1 MGLENVNET
10 KATTAIN
17 AAVIVIGSYHMAASV
32 AFGAAV
38 GASLF
43 ILSQNQHSPLTK
55 AWLFAVS
62 FFSGIF
68 GGETAAGIFNWVL
81 SIIRPDAQPLKFNEF
96 LGAAL
101 FSALVVVIVNRLI
114 DFVGTAKQT
123 TQPNQKKGESE

>member
-43 ILSQNQHSPLTK
+43 ILSQNQHRPLTK
-55 AWLFAVS
+55 AWLFVVS

-81 SIIRPDAQPLKFNEF
+81 SIIRPAAQPLKFNEF

-114 DFVGTAKQT
+114 DFVGTAKIKIQL
-123 TQPNQKKGESE
+123 NQKKGESE

>member
-1 MGLENVNET
+1 MGLGNVNET
-10 KATTAIN
+10 KTTTAIN

-114 DFVGTAKQT
+114 DFVSKAEIKS
-123 TQPNQKKGESE
+123 QPNQKKGESE

>member
-17 AAVIVIGSYHMAASV
+17 AAVIVIGSYHLPASV

-43 ILSQNQHSPLTK
+43 ILSQNQPSPLAK

-62 FFSGIF
+62 FS
-68 GGETAAGIFNWVL
+68 AASLVAKPPQG
-81 SIIRPDAQPLKFNEF
+81 F
-96 LGAAL
+96 LIGY
-101 FSALVVVIVNRLI
+101 
-114 DFVGTAKQT
+114 
-123 TQPNQKKGESE
+123 